1 MIAVETL
8 DPWRRSTVL
17 SIAASEGAMAEPC
30 RVSITI
36 DLQADGKRFGALNVP
51 HSSNESAWGALR
63 VPLAVIRN
71 GAGPTLLLTGG
82 NHGDEYEGPIAL
94 LKLARSL
101 EPGEIKGR
109 VILIPALNLP
119 AVQAGTRVSPIDQ
132 LNLNRAFPGRWDGT
146 VTAMIADYVN
156 RHILPSCD
164 AVIDLHAG
172 GRTLSFVPFCGM
184 HVLPDAAQMARTKAA
199 MLAFGAP
206 ISLMIEELDTAG
218 MLDTAVEQL
227 GLPFLFTELGGG
239 GGASAAT
246 VGIAERGIWNLL
258 RHFRL
263 IEGAPEP
270 ATTRLMHSPDACCFT
285 VSEDRGL
292 FELLVDL
299 GAEVE
304 AGQPIAQIHDIEH
317 PARPPAV
324 YRAARSGLLIG
335 RRWPGLAAPG
345 DCLAVIATD
354 HPDGGAPA

>member
-1 MIAVETL
+1 
-8 DPWRRSTVL
+8 
-17 SIAASEGAMAEPC
+17 MAEPC
-30 RVSITI
+30 RVSATI
-36 DLQADGKRFGALNVP
+36 DLEEGGKRFGALNVP

-63 VPLAVIRN
+63 VPLVVIRN
-71 GAGPTLLLTGG
+71 GAGPTLLFTGG

-94 LKLARSL
+94 LKLARRL
-101 EPGEIKGR
+101 EPGAVAGR

-132 LNLNRAFPGRWDGT
+132 VNLNRAFPGRWDGT
-146 VTAMIADYVN
+146 VTSMIADFVN
-156 RHILPSCD
+156 RYILPSCD

-172 GRTLSFVPFCGM
+172 GRTLCFVPFCGM
-184 HVLPDAAQMARTKAA
+184 HVLPDAVQMAKTRAA

-206 ISLMIEELDTAG
+206 ISLMIEEFDTAG
-218 MLDTAVEQL
+218 MLDTAVERL

-239 GGASAAT
+239 GSSSAET
-246 VGIAERGIWNLL
+246 VRVAERGIWNLL
-258 RHFRL
+258 RHFGL

-270 ATTRLMHSPDACCFT
+270 ATTRLMHSPDAAYFT

-299 GAEVE
+299 GAEAT

-317 PARPPAV
+317 PAKPPVV
-324 YRAARSGLLIG
+324 YEAQRSGLLIG

-345 DCLAVIATD
+345 DCLAVVATD
-354 HPDGGAPA
+354 HPDGGAPT